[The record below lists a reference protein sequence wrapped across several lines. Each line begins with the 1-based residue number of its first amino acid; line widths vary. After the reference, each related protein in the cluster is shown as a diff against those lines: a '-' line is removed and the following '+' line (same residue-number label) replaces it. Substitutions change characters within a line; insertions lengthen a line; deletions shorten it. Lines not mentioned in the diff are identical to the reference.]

1 MGREVRV
8 DAEAAASPV
17 RFALVKAVEGGTSG
31 AMAMA
36 IQVQTHLHIFRM
48 PFSIPPA
55 EKCHATGS
63 FRQHY
68 PTK

>member
-17 RFALVKAVEGGTSG
+17 RFAMVKAVEGGTSG

-36 IQVQTHLHIFRM
+36 IQVGADPVTYF
-48 PFSIPPA
+48 
-55 EKCHATGS
+55 
-63 FRQHY
+63 
-68 PTK
+68 

>member
-36 IQVQTHLHIFRM
+36 IQVQTHLQRLRVI
-48 PFSIPPA
+48 
-55 EKCHATGS
+55 
-63 FRQHY
+63 
-68 PTK
+68 

>member
-1 MGREVRV
+1 MGREVKV

-36 IQVQTHLHIFRM
+36 IQVGLPRLYNRDKGIK
-48 PFSIPPA
+48 P
-55 EKCHATGS
+55 G
-63 FRQHY
+63 
-68 PTK
+68 